1 MKKASILFFSLCCLL
16 LTNCKTEK
24 PTTSLSINLAGTGPD
39 KLEIV
44 NIEKEIYQEITD
56 GKGEITLD
64 ISEPILLDLKQRR
77 DHHYIYIRPGN
88 KLSVDTLSTPYLALG
103 VRQNPSLENKTL
115 EKFTQLIQQ
124 QSADFG
130 LREIASN
137 GVDTFQ
143 LLLQQKFKPFEE
155 LMTSLEAEK
164 GIDNAFKAALQQRI
178 TSLKGSDLLNYRPMH
193 NYLNQTEID
202 LPADFYSALEAV
214 DFNDPSLLL
223 FEEGRELGMNWA
235 IKDISFQ
242 DYPSVDAYFKA
253 CNEATAKKYGNT
265 LLSSYS
271 ALENIFNNINF
282 GGGIDGSGPMI
293 DDFKASVTN
302 KYMLT
307 KVDEYIAPWINLKA
321 GLAAPDFVA
330 KKRDD
335 VEVKLSSL
343 KGKKVYIDVWATWCG
358 PCIKEIPALKALEKE
373 LHEAP
378 IEFVSISIDQIKDK
392 DKWLEFIDQKELSGL
407 QLFADGDWKSEI
419 TTAYNIKGIPR
430 FLLIDEEGKI
440 ISANAPRPSDPSIR
454 EVLMN

>member
-1 MKKASILFFSLCCLL
+1 MKKASILFFSLFCLL
-16 LTNCKTEK
+16 LSNCKTEK
-24 PTTSLSINLAGTGPD
+24 ATTSVLVNLAGTGPD

-44 NIEKEIYQEITD
+44 NIEQEIYQEITD

-77 DHHYIYIRPGN
+77 DHHYIYVKPGD
-88 KLSVDTLSTPYLALG
+88 KLSIDTLSTPYLALG

-115 EKFTQLIQQ
+115 EKFTQLIKE
-124 QSADFG
+124 QSDDFG
-130 LREIASN
+130 LREIAGN
-137 GVDTFQ
+137 RVDTFLQ
-143 LLLQQKFKPFEE
+143 LLQKKYVPFEE
-155 LMTSLEAEK
+155 LMISLNAEK
-164 GIDNAFKAALQQRI
+164 GLDKVFKMALEQRI
-178 TSLKGSDLLNYRPMH
+178 TSLKGSDLLNYQPMH
-193 NYLNQTEID
+193 NYLNQTEIE
-202 LPADFYSALEAV
+202 LPADFYSVLEAV
-214 DFNDPSLLL
+214 DFSSPSLLL

-235 IKDISFQ
+235 IKDVKFK
-242 DYPSVDAYFKA
+242 DYPSVSAYFTA
-253 CNEATAKKYGNT
+253 CNEATQQKYGNT
-265 LLSSYS
+265 LLSNYS

-293 DDFKASVTN
+293 EDFKASVTN
-302 KYMLT
+302 KYMLS

-321 GLAAPDFVA
+321 GLDAPDFVA

-358 PCIKEIPALKALEKE
+358 PCIKEIPALKTLEKE

-378 IEFVSISIDQIKDK
+378 IEFVSVSIDQIKDK
-392 DKWLEFIDQKELSGL
+392 DKWLEFIDKKELSGL

-430 FLLIDEEGKI
+430 FLLIDEAGKI